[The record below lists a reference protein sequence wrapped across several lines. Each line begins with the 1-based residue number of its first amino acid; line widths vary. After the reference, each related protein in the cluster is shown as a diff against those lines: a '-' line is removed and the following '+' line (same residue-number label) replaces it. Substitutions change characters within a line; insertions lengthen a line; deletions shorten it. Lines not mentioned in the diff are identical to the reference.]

1 MRFIVDELPEHS
13 WDCLFKDDYYYYN
26 CSFTKDQCLLEISG
40 DCPYLTSFCEEHT
53 ENNKE
58 C

>member
-1 MRFIVDELPEHS
+1 MRLIVDELPEHA
-13 WDCLFKDDYYYYN
+13 WNCLFNDDYYYYN
-26 CSFTKDQCLLEISG
+26 CSFTKNECPLENGG
-40 DCPYLTSFCEEHT
+40 DCPYLTSFYAENT